1 MMSVA
6 DLTELTGCV
15 TVLLLTGG
23 ARSLWTEGV
32 TGLVARRGRVH
43 CQLWFWSGACR
54 KSAVVVVVVVVDG
67 EDSCLSMVQ

>member
-1 MMSVA
+1 M
-6 DLTELTGCV
+6 

-54 KSAVVVVVVVVDG
+54 KSVVVVVVVVVVIVVDG
-67 EDSCLSMVQ
+67 DDSCLSMVQ